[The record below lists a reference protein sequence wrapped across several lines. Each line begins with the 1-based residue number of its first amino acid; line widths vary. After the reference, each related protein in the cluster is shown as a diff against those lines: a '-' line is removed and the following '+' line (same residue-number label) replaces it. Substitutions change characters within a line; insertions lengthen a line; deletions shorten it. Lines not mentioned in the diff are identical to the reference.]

1 ILRGVRKQPGCHSG
15 TLRCRACRATRL
27 PTPLRRLSPARTWKA
42 TAIPP
47 SPTRRP
53 TPRRRRSC
61 PALDPCFLL
70 SEHGGG
76 FLPPSGVRAMRRIV
90 CLLAGVLLVVPSL
103 GSDAPKEYDGATERD
118 ELEGTWELVGIEC
131 RPVQE
136 GPSNQCVVTFRGG
149 RFTKSYG
156 D

>member
-1 ILRGVRKQPGCHSG
+1 
-15 TLRCRACRATRL
+15 
-27 PTPLRRLSPARTWKA
+27 
-42 TAIPP
+42 
-47 SPTRRP
+47 
-53 TPRRRRSC
+53 
-61 PALDPCFLL
+61 
-70 SEHGGG
+70 
-76 FLPPSGVRAMRRIV
+76 MRRIV

-156 D
+156 DGDTLRGSYRLDPARKPSHLDQYLSTGPFQGRTQECIYRIDGDTLRIALSTSRGDSDDFRRPQGFDRPVVLSVYKRVK